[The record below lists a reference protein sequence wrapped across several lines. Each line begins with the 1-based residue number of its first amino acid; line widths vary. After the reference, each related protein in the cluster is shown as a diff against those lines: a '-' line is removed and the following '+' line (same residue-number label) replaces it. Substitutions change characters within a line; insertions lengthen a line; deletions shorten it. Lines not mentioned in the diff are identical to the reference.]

1 MADKL
6 SSMAPAA
13 CGCPHSICLS
23 SPDSCHIQCVP
34 ESTPFSQTR
43 GMWVRCRGCLLSLR
57 PHACALPA
65 AGADASLPH
74 SECPYSPGAHIPQP
88 SPSPEDSPGAW
99 AAAAIP
105 TSVPRTDPA
114 WRQGRAGGPWPGAES
129 GVWPAMATALP
140 TFLPSTHARHSV
152 PVGAPGP
159 QRRPWGRSMNQGPG
173 GAWPGVHRAWPEHL
187 PEQKAPRTHKA
198 LGHRGVAWALHWR
211 PAGGGWLGCG
221 RSSGH
226 PHGPGRQSAG

>member
-13 CGCPHSICLS
+13 CGCPHSICL

-114 WRQGRAGGPWPGAES
+114 RRQRWPGAES

-140 TFLPSTHARHSV
+140 TFLPSTHARQS
-152 PVGAPGP
+152 PSGSSRAPEKTLGEKHEP
-159 QRRPWGRSMNQGPG
+159 
-173 GAWPGVHRAWPEHL
+173 GAWRGLAWGAQSLARA
-187 PEQKAPRTHKA
+187 
-198 LGHRGVAWALHWR
+198 
-211 PAGGGWLGCG
+211 
-221 RSSGH
+221 
-226 PHGPGRQSAG
+226 SA